1 MEATNAARA
10 SHGDGLAAKLADGVL
25 ARSMRAASRHPVAY
39 RGTTHISVIDPEGN
53 AASAS
58 LSNGEGNGTIVGQFG
73 FMLNNML
80 GEEDLAPGGL
90 DIGARACAFP
100 P

>member
-1 MEATNAARA
+1 MREAAR
-10 SHGDGLAAKLADGVL
+10 
-25 ARSMRAASRHPVAY
+25 HPAAY
-39 RGTTHISVIDPEGN
+39 RGTTHVSVIDRDGN

-58 LSNGEGNGTIVGQFG
+58 LSNGEGNGSIVGNFG

-80 GEEDLAPGGL
+80 GEEDLSPGGL
-90 DIGARACAFP
+90 GKWRKASASP